1 MQGSAQEMAIVPREK
16 LDFGLDGD
24 IPKYWFG
31 GDPFKTRLFDA
42 MSCLFPEGEKFFITC
57 VRDYREQITEP
68 QLQQDVKD
76 FIRQEGQHGQV
87 HDAFNRRLAAQ
98 GVQVRRIEKI
108 LRQLMEDERR
118 LFPRRFTL
126 ACTAAAEHMTAV
138 TTHGFSVNGQQFLE
152 ADRRVNAMY
161 LWHGMEEIEHKAV
174 AFDVLQQVARGGWLL
189 RVLAML
195 YISVTF
201 PLTVFS
207 IMGHM
212 LKVDGFGFFQ
222 RLRLWARGLRW
233 MYGRNG
239 LYAGVA
245 GHYWSWYRPGFHP
258 WKHGGMETYDTWLA
272 AWQRSGDPLAAA
284 DAVRAMVTGAPV
296 PAAAVPA

>member
-1 MQGSAQEMAIVPREK
+1 MDTTTKPAIVPRQD

-24 IPKYWFG
+24 IPRYWFA

-42 MSCLFPEGEKFFITC
+42 FSVLFPEGERFFINC
-57 VRDYREQITEP
+57 VRDYRDRVTDP
-68 QLQQDVKD
+68 TQQQQVKD
-76 FIRQEGQHGQV
+76 FIRQEGQHGMV

-98 GVQVRRIEKI
+98 GIRVARIEST
-108 LRQLMEDERR
+108 LHRLMEDERR
-118 LFPRRFTL
+118 YFPKRFTL

-138 TTHGFSVNGQQFLE
+138 TTHGFSVNGQQFLD

-174 AFDVLQQVARGGWLL
+174 AFDVLQQVAHGGYVL

-195 YISVTF
+195 YISLTF
-201 PLTVFS
+201 PLTVFA
-207 IMGHM
+207 IMAHM
-212 LKVDGFGFFQ
+212 FRVDGFSLWQ
-222 RLRLWARGLRW
+222 RLVLWSRGLRW

-245 GHYWSWYRPGFHP
+245 GHYWAWYRPGFHP
-258 WKHGGMETYDTWLA
+258 WKHGAMRTYDIWLTA
-272 AWQRSGDPLAAA
+272 FQRNGDPLAAA
-284 DAVRAMVTGAPV
+284 DAVRAEVTGEAP
-296 PAAAVPA
+296 PADALPA

>member
-1 MQGSAQEMAIVPREK
+1 MTMSSQPAIVPRQN
-16 LDFGLDGD
+16 LDFDLEGD
-24 IPKYWFG
+24 IPRFWFG

-42 MSCLFPEGEKFFITC
+42 FSVLFPEGERFFINC
-57 VRDYREQITEP
+57 VRDYRDRVTDP
-68 QLQQDVKD
+68 AQQQEVKD
-76 FIRQEGQHGQV
+76 FIRQEGQHGLV

-98 GVQVRRIEKI
+98 GVAVKHIEKI
-108 LRQLMEDERR
+108 LHRLMEDERR
-118 LFPRRFTL
+118 LFPKRFTL

-138 TTHGFSVNGQQFLE
+138 TTHGFSRNGQQFLD
-152 ADRRVNAMY
+152 ADRRLNALY

-174 AFDVLQQVARGGWLL
+174 AFDVLREVARGGWLL

-201 PLTVFS
+201 PLTVFA

-212 LKVDGFGFFQ
+212 LKVDGFGFFR
-222 RLRLWARGLRW
+222 RLGLWARGLRW

-245 GHYWSWYRPGFHP
+245 AHYWAWYLPGFHP
-258 WKHGGMETYDTWLA
+258 WKHGGMETYETWLA
-272 AWQRSGDPLAAA
+272 AYQRSGDPLAAA
-284 DAVRAMVTGAPV
+284 DAVQALVKSAAPPGAV
-296 PAAAVPA
+296 VAA